1 MVMHKPDRVITTL
14 YMSTFVTVLL
24 VVLTRVGFPYSAKPG
39 NLAPHRSFFLHT
51 ARQFYDRNGLLLDED
66 SGYFVVNLDRNSPNV
81 LFPHV
86 PEMYDLQELDDRR
99 CRDQLLCG
107 MPIYYPCA
115 SMLKYVT
122 NVVIPIFP
130 LTHFTCSGLITGY
143 LRRSRGSTKTRPYSC
158 WPRRRSDCTPID
170 CSSGLR
176 VRNLL

>member
-122 NVVIPIFP
+122 NVVIPICISTNSFYMLRINHWIP
-130 LTHFTCSGLITGY
+130 ATKPRIYQDSSILLLAKEEVGLYTYRLLFRATG
-143 LRRSRGSTKTRPYSC
+143 T
-158 WPRRRSDCTPID
+158 
-170 CSSGLR
+170 
-176 VRNLL
+176 